1 MLLCILFSKETS
13 NLSVSFVFFPHLLMF
28 DENFQL
34 EEFLITDTLVPTYL
48 SYAFNSMSRN
58 LILTERKHEPITPD
72 NL

>member
-1 MLLCILFSKETS
+1 
-13 NLSVSFVFFPHLLMF
+13 MF

-34 EEFLITDTLVPTYL
+34 EEFSITDALVPTHL